1 MKGVE
6 EFLARGKETSNPR
19 SPRGQEGDHQ
29 VPEKVPSMQEVGHEE
44 RQTQH
49 AMWLSEK
56 VTSLEREKEE
66 MKALIKEMEVKIAL
80 QENTLNQVV
89 ERQVVVETAIKQIAD
104 HIQRQDVFNESAR
117 TSINGLVEE
126 VKKHQERFSGMGSIL
141 QIHEQHI
148 TANGAVSQEMAQ
160 YVNALIQ
167 DNEKRM
173 WVESLM
179 RESQAQAEV
188 LRQHQMGQQAIAGVL
203 KLFVNRQRQQQQPE
217 HPATMTEP
225 SVTIVDMDDGTV
237 QGFQGGPNPNT
248 GPPDIA
254 SLSMDIV
261 PHQLPNNSRVA
272 GQF

>member
-1 MKGVE
+1 
-6 EFLARGKETSNPR
+6 
-19 SPRGQEGDHQ
+19 
-29 VPEKVPSMQEVGHEE
+29 MQEVGHEE

-160 YVNALIQ
+160 
-167 DNEKRM
+167 
-173 WVESLM
+173 
-179 RESQAQAEV
+179 
-188 LRQHQMGQQAIAGVL
+188 
-203 KLFVNRQRQQQQPE
+203 
-217 HPATMTEP
+217 
-225 SVTIVDMDDGTV
+225 
-237 QGFQGGPNPNT
+237 
-248 GPPDIA
+248 
-254 SLSMDIV
+254 
-261 PHQLPNNSRVA
+261 
-272 GQF
+272 